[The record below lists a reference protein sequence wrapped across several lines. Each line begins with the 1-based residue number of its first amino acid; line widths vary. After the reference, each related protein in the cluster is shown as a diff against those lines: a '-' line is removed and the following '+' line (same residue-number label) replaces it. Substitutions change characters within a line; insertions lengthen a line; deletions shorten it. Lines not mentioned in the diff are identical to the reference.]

1 MLDEAL
7 HNFGFWVCAVS
18 SFLCIIAIIWFQT
31 PSGKKWL
38 REP

>member
-1 MLDEAL
+1 MPESIL
-7 HNFGFWVCAVS
+7 HNFGFWLCN
-18 SFLCIIAIIWFQT
+18 FLSLICIIAIIWFQT